1 MLSVVLLLL
10 TLPVAA
16 GLVCL
21 RAPLPL
27 ARAVTAVCGVA
38 CFGLVLALVPAAAH
52 RELLYLTFLRVDALS
67 TVFLMATGFLY
78 AAVAVYSIGYL
89 ARGGHGQNSARYS
102 RRFWL
107 GLNLFA
113 WAMLAAPLMGNLA
126 LLWVAIEITTVISAL
141 LVAIEDTAGAAE
153 AAWKYVLIASAGL
166 GLALLAT
173 IFAYYAG
180 AQVLGQ
186 SYDLAFAPLAHVAT
200 RLPHTPVQLA
210 FVLAVLG
217 FGTKMGLVPVHTW
230 LPDAHSEAPTPV
242 SALLSGS
249 LLAISFYAILRYY
262 QVAAA
267 ALGPRFPRDVLL
279 VFGVASLL
287 LAALYLFGQRDIKRL
302 LAYSSVE
309 HMGILAIGVSF
320 GAPIALAGV
329 LLHVLAHAAAK
340 GNAFMGAGVIVTKF
354 GTKRITAGGAG
365 GVGGAGGAGRRDGD
379 LAGPPGHGPGS
390 AIRGVLDALPWSGPL
405 FLFSILALGAM
416 PPFGIFRSE
425 FEIVAGGFA
434 TSSHVAAA
442 ILIIGVTVA
451 FFGLAASTTPMLML
465 PRALVRRPVAE
476 PALAVARAG
485 GPAAVSV
492 TGPAAAPV
500 AGPGDRAG
508 RARRS
513 GRRRPGLVAGAR
525 AGRAERVDGRAGG
538 RGRARADRPR
548 RAPARRTERTARPRR
563 QRTGHRRVMPATV
576 GRMPVSSVPT
586 LWDEVTSEVAAGRR
600 FADLFA
606 TACPDGLLLSAQL
619 AGPGGIS
626 TLETMLPV
634 SATAYPALTPRLGAA
649 FWYEREIHDLF
660 GVVPEGHP
668 RLDPLILPQTS
679 GRPPRPGAAEGPG
692 RGAEAID
699 PDPRAVPSHVV
710 GPGLFTIPH
719 GPVRSG
725 VVESVEYLVETP
737 GEEIPHLNMRIFYKH
752 RGIEKRFDG
761 QPGRG
766 RAAAGR
772 TGRGDR
778 LRGARAGL
786 LPRA

>member
-1 MLSVVLLLL
+1 MLPVVLLLL

-27 ARAVTAVCGVA
+27 ARAATAVCGVA

-113 WAMLAAPLMGNLA
+113 WAMLAAPLMSNLA

-230 LPDAHSEAPTPV
+230 LPDTHSEAPTPV

-365 GVGGAGGAGRRDGD
+365 GAGRRDGD
-379 LAGPPGHGPGS
+379 LAGPPGRGPVS

-442 ILIIGVTVA
+442 ILIIGVTMA

-465 PRALVRRPVAE
+465 PRVLVRRPVAE
-476 PALAVARAG
+476 PSLTVARAG
-485 GPAAVSV
+485 GP
-492 TGPAAAPV
+492 PAPATAPV
-500 AGPGDRAG
+500 AGPA
-508 RARRS
+508 
-513 GRRRPGLVAGAR
+513 
-525 AGRAERVDGRAGG
+525 
-538 RGRARADRPR
+538 
-548 RAPARRTERTARPRR
+548 
-563 QRTGHRRVMPATV
+563 TGP
-576 GRMPVSSVPT
+576 
-586 LWDEVTSEVAAGRR
+586 W
-600 FADLFA
+600 
-606 TACPDGLLLSAQL
+606 
-619 AGPGGIS
+619 AGPGG
-626 TLETMLPV
+626 
-634 SATAYPALTPRLGAA
+634 
-649 FWYEREIHDLF
+649 
-660 GVVPEGHP
+660 
-668 RLDPLILPQTS
+668 
-679 GRPPRPGAAEGPG
+679 
-692 RGAEAID
+692 RG
-699 PDPRAVPSHVV
+699 
-710 GPGLFTIPH
+710 
-719 GPVRSG
+719 
-725 VVESVEYLVETP
+725 
-737 GEEIPHLNMRIFYKH
+737 
-752 RGIEKRFDG
+752 
-761 QPGRG
+761 
-766 RAAAGR
+766 AAAGDGQ
-772 TGRGDR
+772 TWSPEPARGEPSTWMVVPVVAGA
-778 LRGARAGL
+778 LALIVLGVHPPAELNELLARAVSELGG
-786 LPRA
+786 AA